1 MFSILTKRHR
11 FDLLIE
17 LVKTNFKMRY
27 QNSVL
32 GVLWVLIKPY
42 ATFAV
47 MYLIWTRIVNIDI
60 PNYQLYLLLGIIL
73 FTYFNELIILGQMS
87 LLDRAHIILKV
98 NFPRQI
104 VVLSTMISGLINL
117 AINLIFFVAIA
128 LISGIQFTFAGVLY
142 FIFIVGVIFLF
153 AMGVS
158 FFTSVMTI
166 RFRDLKNIFELGI
179 FLLQWVTP
187 VFYAVNGGM
196 FSGRTSDYIAANP
209 LGIIINQGRAAFNIY
224 GTRNISLIIIYFIVS
239 LIIFFIGWR
248 YFNKSVKKIAEH
260 F

>member
-1 MFSILTKRHR
+1 MFSIFTKRHR

-42 ATFAV
+42 STFLV
-47 MYLIWTRIVNIDI
+47 MYIVWTRIVNVDI
-60 PNYQLYLLLGIIL
+60 ANYQLYLLLGIIL
-73 FTYFNELIILGQMS
+73 FSYFSELIILGQMS
-87 LLDRAHIILKV
+87 LLERAHIILKV

-117 AINLIFFVAIA
+117 GINMVFFIVIA
-128 LISGIQFTFAGVLY
+128 LANGIQFSVLGVLY
-142 FIFIVGVIFLF
+142 FLFLVGIIFLF
-153 AMGVS
+153 AMGIS
-158 FFTSVMTI
+158 FFTSVLTI

-187 VFYAVNGGM
+187 IFYVVSNNI
-196 FSGRTSDYIAANP
+196 FTGRTSDYIASNP
-209 LGIIINQGRAAFNIY
+209 LGIVINQGRSAFNIY
-224 GTRNISLIIIYFIVS
+224 GDRDIPLMVIYFFISL
-239 LIIFFIGWR
+239 LIFFVGW
-248 YFNKSVKKIAEH
+248 YFFNGKVKQIAEY